1 MKKMKKLL
9 VLMTCAFVLFGTAA
23 CSSRDNADNGADQS
37 ATENSATDND
47 RTDNNTDTNDRTM
60 NDATEGD
67 GILDD
72 AVHDVTDG
80 VDGAAFPIH
89 PGSVEQGGRGPV
101 FHNAPPVFL
110 WSSIPRTLPQ
120 PPRFDESGSL
130 NRNGPVPAGKRR
142 CPVRGVAGLSCGEHR
157 CR

>member
-37 ATENSATDND
+37 ATDNSATDNNK
-47 RTDNNTDTNDRTM
+47 TDNNTDTNDRTM

-72 AVHDVTDG
+72 AVRQLRFVEAKILGFVMT
-80 VDGAAFPIH
+80 GADTQKKSYKRYGKSYGDYKQHSA
-89 PGSVEQGGRGPV
+89 
-101 FHNAPPVFL
+101 
-110 WSSIPRTLPQ
+110 
-120 PPRFDESGSL
+120 SGS
-130 NRNGPVPAGKRR
+130 
-142 CPVRGVAGLSCGEHR
+142 ST
-157 CR
+157 